1 MDFCLVPIP
10 TLNSDSSLSGKIIPL
25 LFYLLTYSTVLP
37 SHLAGFRTLGVLQQ
51 NLYGIC
57 YFFNNIMNMRKDE
70 LLFVLKDQDNPGLIV
85 LSVISVIVEM
95 IHRSKAGCKIGMRSA
110 ET

>member
-1 MDFCLVPIP
+1 
-10 TLNSDSSLSGKIIPL
+10 
-25 LFYLLTYSTVLP
+25 
-37 SHLAGFRTLGVLQQ
+37 
-51 NLYGIC
+51 
-57 YFFNNIMNMRKDE
+57 MNMRKDE